1 MNSEPRLRPHLLLT
15 CTLVVVGLIL
25 PVLGLAADPPKR
37 HFDLPAD
44 SAERSLKRLSE
55 QSGRELLFPAAVVEG
70 VRTKPVQGEM
80 TALQALNAMLAGT
93 TLIGVQDDRN
103 GSLTVRRS
111 APSENREK
119 KAPGRT
125 LTAPRHGIVEGRVSD
140 ARSGDYLEGVR
151 VTLSGTPLEAFT
163 NTEGIYRLQ
172 RVPAGPVRLE
182 AFFTGTEARSM
193 DFVLEPGSTAVWNL
207 TLEPRRT
214 HGSDDTEAVVLSTFT
229 VAAAR
234 ERSGAAHAV
243 NEQRFASNI
252 KNVLSTDEFGAVPE
266 GNVADFLKYMPGV
279 TIESS
284 GGSSRWVSING
295 VPPDHVPVTI
305 DGFNLATTGN
315 GGGTRRA
322 VDLDMISINNASRI
336 EVSFSPTPESPGG
349 ALAGSVNLVPRS
361 AFERSRASFDGSA
374 YLLLRD
380 NARNAGRVPSTREG
394 ETSRN
399 IHPGFDFSLIVPVN
413 ERLGYTL
420 SAGSST
426 QYSAQDTLQ
435 NTWRGSSAS
444 TNGGTYPHTTPDKP
458 YLTNFFFRD
467 EPKTT
472 TRRSFGATLEYKATP
487 NDRLSLSL
495 QYSSFH
501 AEFLGN
507 QVQFEVGR
515 VAPGDF
521 TPTATRGTAGFGSLT
536 LTGGPGERRNV
547 NYMPTMVWRHSGPLY
562 KWELGAGFSRAMDEE
577 DTDRSKGFSGF
588 TARRNGVSVSF
599 DDISY
604 LRPGQIT
611 VTEPTTGDRI
621 DPFDLA
627 SYAMTGATQG
637 GRWTAEMQR
646 SLNGNLQ
653 RSFATRNPL
662 TLKAGFDLRQ
672 AIRDLRRESIA
683 YTYLGPDGIGS
694 ASPQGGDDRA
704 EPFLDPLFSQRVA
717 PFGFPKVDAIS
728 NRLLWEAYQKSP
740 AHFQIDENARYRA
753 AASDSK
759 HAEETI
765 GAIYLRGDL
774 MLMNRRLKLVGGVRA
789 EQTTIRAEGPLSDA
803 TLNYQRDSSGQVI
816 NGSNGRPL
824 PIATDPLAVSRL
836 TLLERAANVRKEY
849 LRLFPSLNLSYTVH
863 DRLIARVAYYR
874 TIGRPNFDQYSGGLT
889 LPDLELGPTPLN
901 RIQVNNAGIK
911 PWQAETVNAR
921 LEYYL
926 AEVGQISIGAFQ
938 RDFHGLFGGT
948 EIAATPDFL
957 ALYGLDRDTYGN
969 YLVATQYNL
978 PEPVRMTGLT
988 VDYKQS
994 LAFLPRWARGL
1005 QIFANGSVQRA
1016 AGASLGAF
1024 TGSNYVPRSA
1034 SWGVN
1039 LSRSKYSL
1047 RANWNYRD
1055 RHKRG
1060 NASTGSGIEPGT
1072 FMWATKRLY
1081 VDLQGEYV
1089 VTRHFSIFAN
1099 LRNLGNA
1106 YDDFEVSGPST
1117 PEHAQ
1122 FRIRRDYGSLWSI
1135 GMKGRF

>member
-1 MNSEPRLRPHLLLT
+1 MNSKSHLRPHLLLT
-15 CTLVVVGLIL
+15 CTLVFVGLLL

-70 VRTKPVQGEM
+70 VRTKPVRGEM
-80 TALQALNAMLAGT
+80 TALQALNAMLDGT
-93 TLIGVQDDRN
+93 TLIGIQDDRN

-111 APSENREK
+111 RPSEGREK
-119 KAPGRT
+119 KALGRT
-125 LTAPRHGIVEGRVSD
+125 LTAPRHGIIEGRVSD

-151 VTLSGTPLEAFT
+151 VTISGTSLEAFT
-163 NTEGIYRLQ
+163 NTEGFYRLQ

-182 AFFTGTEARSM
+182 AFFTGTEARGM
-193 DFVLEPGSTAVWNL
+193 DFVLSPDSTAVWNL
-207 TLEPRRT
+207 TLQPRHAFR
-214 HGSDDTEAVVLSTFT
+214 SDETEAVVLSTFT

-234 ERSGAAHAV
+234 ELSGAAHAV

-252 KNVLSTDEFGAVPE
+252 RNVLSTDEFGAVPE

-284 GGSSRWVSING
+284 GGNSRWVSING

-361 AFERSRASFDGSA
+361 AFERSRASFEGNA

-380 NARNAGRVPSTREG
+380 NARNAGRVPSTRDG
-394 ETSRN
+394 DTSRN

-413 ERLGYTL
+413 ERFGYTL

-435 NTWRGSSAS
+435 NTWRGVSAP
-444 TNGGTYPHTTPDKP
+444 TNGSTYPHTTPDNP

-472 TRRSFGATLEYKATP
+472 TRRSLGATVEYKLTP
-487 NDRLSLSL
+487 NDRLALSL

-521 TPTATRGTAGFGSLT
+521 APTTTRGAAGFGSLT
-536 LTGGPGERRNV
+536 LTGGPSERRNE
-547 NYMPTMVWRHSGPLY
+547 NYMPTMVWRHTGPTI
-562 KWELGAGFSRAMDEE
+562 KWELGAGFSRAFDEE
-577 DTDRSKGFSGF
+577 NTDRNKGFSGF

-599 DDISY
+599 DDIYY
-604 LRPGQIT
+604 LRPGSIA
-611 VTEPTTGDRI
+611 VSDPIVGDRI

-627 SYAMTGATQG
+627 SYALTGASQG

-646 SLNGNLQ
+646 SLYGNLQ
-653 RSFATRNPL
+653 HSFTARIPF

-683 YTYLGPDGIGS
+683 YAYLGPDGQGS
-694 ASPQGGDDRA
+694 TSPLGGDDRA
-704 EPFLDPLFSQRVA
+704 EPFLDPVFSQRVA

-728 NRLLWEAYQKSP
+728 NRLLWDAYQKSP
-740 AHFQIDENARYRA
+740 AHFQVDENARYRA

-765 GAIYLRGDL
+765 AAIYLRGDL
-774 MLMNRRLKLVGGVRA
+774 AFVNRRLKLVGGVRA
-789 EQTTIRAEGPLSDA
+789 EQTTIRAQGPLSDA
-803 TLNYQRDSSGQVI
+803 TLNYQRDSAGSVI
-816 NGSNGRPL
+816 IGSNGRPL

-836 TLLERAANVRKEY
+836 TLLERAASVRKEY
-849 LRLFPSLNLSYTVH
+849 LRFFPSLNLSYTFH
-863 DRLIARVAYYR
+863 DQLIARVAYYR
-874 TIGRPNFDQYSGGLT
+874 TLGRPNFDQYSGGLT
-889 LPDLELGPTPLN
+889 LPDLELGPTPSN

-911 PWQAETVNAR
+911 PWQAETINAR
-921 LEYYL
+921 LEYYFT
-926 AEVGQISIGAFQ
+926 EVGQVSIGAFQ
-938 RDFHGLFGGT
+938 RDFDGLFGGT
-948 EIAATPDFL
+948 EIAATPEFL
-957 ALYGLDRDTYGN
+957 ALYALDPNTYGN
-969 YLVATQYNL
+969 YGVLTQHNIA
-978 PEPVRMTGLT
+978 EPVRMTGVSL
-988 VDYKQS
+988 DYKQS
-994 LAFLPRWARGL
+994 LTFLPRWARGV

-1016 AGASLGAF
+1016 TGASLGAF

-1034 SWGVN
+1034 SWGVS
-1039 LSRSKYSL
+1039 LSRRKYSV

-1060 NASTGSGIEPGT
+1060 SASMGTGIEAGT
-1072 FMWATKRLY
+1072 FMWGTKRLY
-1081 VDLQGEYV
+1081 LDLQGEYV

-1122 FRIRRDYGSLWSI
+1122 FRIRRDYGSLWSV